1 MAAAAR
7 RRLDQELLRREMVES
22 REQARTLIVSGHVTV
37 NGAPTT
43 KPARQV
49 TPGDAIVVLQPPRFV
64 GRGGHKLEGA
74 LDAFDL
80 EVTGA
85 VCLDVGSSTGGF
97 TDALLQRGARS
108 VVAVDVGTHQL
119 HERLRADVRVDV
131 REQTD
136 IRSVAVEEMKPLAD
150 VVVCDVSFIGLD
162 QVLPTMLALCTP
174 TADLVLLI
182 KPQFEAGR
190 QEVSKGRG
198 VIRDPAI
205 WARVLEESA
214 QAVHTFGGRVVQA
227 CVSPLKGGSGNVEFF
242 FHVQP
247 VSGDRFE
254 ADGAALVAGFDSEA
268 LAAAADDL
276 P

>member
-49 TPGDAIVVLQPPRFV
+49 TAGDAIVVLQPPRFV
-64 GRGGHKLEGA
+64 GRGGHKMEGA

-242 FHVQP
+242 SHVQP
-247 VSGDRFE
+247 ASGDRTD
-254 ADGAALVAGFDSEA
+254 ADGDALVAGFDSEA

>member
-254 ADGAALVAGFDSEA
+254 ADGDALVAGFDSEA

>member
-49 TPGDAIVVLQPPRFV
+49 TAGDAIVVLQPPRFV
-64 GRGGHKLEGA
+64 GRGGHKMEGA

-247 VSGDRFE
+247 ASGDRTD
-254 ADGAALVAGFDSEA
+254 ADGDALVAGFDSEA